1 MKKKASTKEEFFL
14 KLSTRFQAILELV
27 LAGTLWGFGFVAT
40 VWALQTLSTP
50 AIIFYRFFGAFFI
63 GIVLLFIWRKPA
75 GLLKSEALLTLSP
88 GLILCLMLLFQTY
101 GLQMT
106 TATNSGFITTLYV
119 IWVPLFRFVY
129 HRERMGWLYWLSVAM
144 ALLGTL
150 LILNWNSFDPQHLN
164 AGDFL
169 TLICSLLAAY
179 HIIIVGKRAPLS
191 QNDFAFNTFQSMW
204 TALPC
209 LLLIP
214 ISENFQVFQK
224 GSWNLFAL
232 DSLGWIGMIS
242 LTLGS
247 SLIAFFLQ
255 VRAQR
260 VLSPSTA
267 SLLFLLESP
276 VSFFFAFT
284 LLGERLSSLQL
295 FGAFLILLSCALISL
310 PKR

>member
-1 MKKKASTKEEFFL
+1 MLDAFISNLRSANDDSDQFGIYHYIVCHLGSTISL
-14 KLSTRFQAILELV
+14 CLSPRANGV
-27 LAGTLWGFGFVAT
+27 
-40 VWALQTLSTP
+40 
-50 AIIFYRFFGAFFI
+50 
-63 GIVLLFIWRKPA
+63 
-75 GLLKSEALLTLSP
+75 ALLAFCCH
-88 GLILCLMLLFQTY
+88 GFA
-101 GLQMT
+101 G
-106 TATNSGFITTLYV
+106 NS
-119 IWVPLFRFVY
+119 
-129 HRERMGWLYWLSVAM
+129 
-144 ALLGTL
+144 
-150 LILNWNSFDPQHLN
+150 LILNWNSFDLRHLN

>member
-1 MKKKASTKEEFFL
+1 M
-14 KLSTRFQAILELV
+14 V

-40 VWALQTLSTP
+40 VWALQSLSTP
-50 AIIFYRFFGAFFI
+50 AIIFYRFFGAFLI
-63 GIVLLFIWRKPA
+63 GLLLLLLWKKPWS
-75 GLLKSEALLTLSP
+75 LLKSEALLTLSP
-88 GLILCLMLLFQTY
+88 GLILWFMLLFQTY

-119 IWVPLFRFVY
+119 IWVPLFRFLY
-129 HRERMGWLYWLSVAM
+129 HRERMGWLYWISVAM
-144 ALLGTL
+144 ALAGTL
-150 LILNWNSFDPQHLN
+150 LILNWNSFDIQHLN
-164 AGDFL
+164 TGDFL
-169 TLICSLLAAY
+169 TLICSILAAY

-191 QNDFAFNTFQSMW
+191 KNDFAFNTFQSMW

-214 ISENFQVFQK
+214 ISQK
-224 GSWNLFAL
+224 WNLMAL
-232 DSLGWIGMIS
+232 DSLGWIGMVS
-242 LTLGS
+242 LTFGS

-276 VSFFFAFT
+276 VSCFFAFS
-284 LLGERLSSLQL
+284 LLGERLSSLQF
-295 FGAFLILLSCALISL
+295 FGAFLILLSCILISL